1 MTEYNANDY
10 SDYRLKRAFETIE
23 EVETHI
29 ANGFW
34 NTAINR
40 MYYAC
45 FYAVGA
51 LLVKKGIDTSSHSG
65 SRLQFGQLFIKTGLI
80 DREISKIYSD
90 LFEKRHK
97 GDYNDF
103 FDYDK
108 ETVDRLYPKAK
119 LFIKIID
126 EYIKTTKDNNN

>member
-1 MTEYNANDY
+1 MTEYKPEDY
-10 SDYRLKRAFETIE
+10 SIYRIQRANETIL

-29 ANGFW
+29 KNGFW

-51 LLVKKGIDTSSHSG
+51 LLVKHGIDVSSHSG
-65 SRLQFGQLFIKTGLI
+65 TRQKFGQLFVKTGKVDKELA
-80 DREISKIYSD
+80 KHYTD

-103 FDYDK
+103 YDYDE
-108 ETVDRLYPKAK
+108 ETVVRLYPLSKK
-119 LFIKIID
+119 FIEKIN
-126 EYIKTTKDNNN
+126 EVLNE

>member
-1 MTEYNANDY
+1 MTDNSTEDY
-10 SDYRLKRAFETIE
+10 VKFRINRAHETIAE
-23 EVETHI
+23 IQVLVE
-29 ANGFW
+29 NKYW

-51 LLVKKGIDTSSHSG
+51 LLVKNGITTSSHSG
-65 SRLQFGQLFIKTGLI
+65 SRQKFGQFFVQPGLV
-80 DREISKIYSD
+80 SKDLAKHYAE

-103 FDYDK
+103 FDFDENTVLRLIEPTK
-108 ETVDRLYPKAK
+108 EFIDR
-119 LFIKIID
+119 ID
-126 EYIKTTKDNNN
+126 ELLK

>member
-1 MTEYNANDY
+1 MTQYKPEDY
-10 SDYRLKRAFETIE
+10 SDYRLKKAIE
-23 EVETHI
+23 VLVEVEKLI
-29 ANGFW
+29 ENEFW
-34 NTAINR
+34 NTAVNR

-51 LLVKKGIDTSSHSG
+51 LLVINGIETSSHSG
-65 SRLQFGQLFIKTGLI
+65 TRLKFGQKFIKTGLI
-80 DREISKIYSD
+80 DQKISKIYSE

-108 ETVDRLYPKAK
+108 ETVVRLYPKAK
-119 LFIKIID
+119 LLVETINLYLKNKNI
-126 EYIKTTKDNNN
+126 EHG